1 MVKILALGGDGIG
14 PEILDQGLSVANRI
28 AQIANIDIEWEH
40 GLLHGASYEAH
51 GTFCSEKVLAQ
62 ARNSDAVLV
71 GAVGGPR
78 WDNVEMPGGPECQD
92 GLMFL
97 RYHLQTYLGLRP
109 AWSFDALLQKTPF
122 RADILNKTD
131 ILILRE
137 MCGGAMFAKER
148 GQRTTSIGRQ
158 GYDMI
163 CYDEEEISRFAVGG
177 FELARKRRQK
187 LTSCDKSNVMH
198 SYKLWRE
205 IVTDI
210 SKSYLDVQFENM
222 FADNFGYQM
231 IMRPDDFDVVLCC
244 NQLGDI
250 FSDLTGTF
258 SGSLG
263 MLPSACLASSPS
275 AEPSFGIYESTA
287 GSAPDIAGKGIANPI
302 GTILA
307 VGMMFKYTFQRP
319 DLAFMIQSA
328 VEKALNDGIKTL
340 DIGGNATSEQMTKA
354 IEECLTK

>member
-1 MVKILALGGDGIG
+1 
-14 PEILDQGLSVANRI
+14 
-28 AQIANIDIEWEH
+28 
-40 GLLHGASYEAH
+40 
-51 GTFCSEKVLAQ
+51 
-62 ARNSDAVLV
+62 
-71 GAVGGPR
+71 
-78 WDNVEMPGGPECQD
+78 
-92 GLMFL
+92 
-97 RYHLQTYLGLRP
+97 
-109 AWSFDALLQKTPF
+109 
-122 RADILNKTD
+122 
-131 ILILRE
+131 

-177 FELARKRRQK
+177 FELARERRQK

-302 GTILA
+302 GLIWSGA
-307 VGMMFKYTFQRP
+307 MMLDY
-319 DLAFMIQSA
+319 LG
-328 VEKALNDGIKTL
+328 EKEAATRIVSSIEKTL
-340 DIGGNATSEQMTKA
+340 LEKQNRTKDLDGDSNTK
-354 IEECLTK
+354 ECANKISDNNN